1 MARSGMNAGPE
12 EGGGAPPAGI
22 GAAVA
27 ERLARAEKIAVF
39 TGAGVST
46 ESGIPTFRGK
56 DGLWRNYDPME
67 LATVGAF
74 EKNPRLVWEWYEDRR
89 ANIRAAEPNAGHRAI
104 ASLEETHGV
113 SVITQNIDGLHQR
126 AGSTDVIELHGSI
139 VRTRCSSCG
148 TPDESDDGSRAH
160 PALPPPCAA
169 GCGGIMRPD
178 VVWFGEALPAGALE
192 RAAEKARACDAM
204 IIAGTSLAV
213 APANMLPGEAR
224 AGGAVLVD
232 VNPEGGPM
240 SHMMDAEV
248 RGGAAAMLPRL
259 AAFVAGRGRAS
270 RSPVSGENA
279 QLI

>member
-1 MARSGMNAGPE
+1 MNSGPE
-12 EGGGAPPAGI
+12 DGAPPAPAGI
-22 GAAVA
+22 GAATA

-56 DGLWRNYDPME
+56 DGLWRNYDPMD

-74 EKNPRLVWEWYEDRR
+74 ERNPRLVWEWYEDRR

-104 ASLEETHGV
+104 ASLEETHEV
-113 SVITQNIDGLHQR
+113 LVITQNIDGLHQR

-139 VRTRCSSCG
+139 VRTRCISCG
-148 TPDESDDGSRAH
+148 APDESDDGSRAH
-160 PALPPPCAA
+160 PVLPPPCAA

-248 RGGAAAMLPRL
+248 RGGAAAMLPQL
-259 AAFVAGRGRAS
+259 AAFIAGRGGRG
-270 RSPVSGENA
+270 RGQGA
-279 QLI
+279 QG

>member
-1 MARSGMNAGPE
+1 MAGGGMTTGPE
-12 EGGGAPPAGI
+12 GAGGGGRPVRPPAGI
-22 GAAVA
+22 GAAAA

-67 LATVGAF
+67 LATVDAF
-74 EKNPRLVWEWYEDRR
+74 ERNPRLVWEWYEDRR

-104 ASLEETHGV
+104 AALEETHEV

-126 AGSTDVIELHGSI
+126 AGSTGVIELHGSI

-148 TPDESDDGSRAH
+148 APDGSDDGSRAH
-160 PALPPPCAA
+160 PVLPPPCAA

-178 VVWFGEALPAGALE
+178 VVWFGEALPAGALKE
-192 RAAEKARACDAM
+192 AAERARACDAM

-224 AGGAVLVD
+224 AGGAVLVN
-232 VNPEGGPM
+232 VNPEGGHM

-248 RGGAAAMLPRL
+248 RGAAAAMLPRL
-259 AAFVAGRGRAS
+259 AALIAGRDQGA
-270 RSPVSGENA
+270 PG
-279 QLI
+279 